1 MSREAC
7 SVERDMTTIERIEQD
22 FKEAMKARDE
32 FRVSVLRMVRTSL
45 KSKQIDLMHELTDV
59 EALAVLKTMV
69 KQYQDA
75 LNDFQN
81 AGRMDLVE
89 KQQKE
94 IDAINTYLPAKMST
108 DELEKIVAGAVAG
121 MSKADM
127 GKAMGMAMKAVD
139 GRADGNEVRAIV
151 QRLLAG

>member
-1 MSREAC
+1 
-7 SVERDMTTIERIEQD
+7 MTTIERIEQD
-22 FKEAMKARDE
+22 YKDAMKARDE

-45 KSKQIDLMHELTDV
+45 KNKQIDLMHELTEV
-59 EALAVLKTMV
+59 EGQAVLKTMV

-75 LNDFQN
+75 MNDFQN

-94 IDAINTYLPAKMST
+94 IDVIGAYLPAKMPA
-108 DELEKIVAGAVAG
+108 DELEKIVAGAIDG
-121 MSKADM
+121 MGKADM

>member
-1 MSREAC
+1 
-7 SVERDMTTIERIEQD
+7 MTTIERIEQD

-32 FRVSVLRMVRTSL
+32 FRVSVLRLVRTAL
-45 KSKQIDLMHELTDV
+45 KNKQIDLMHELSEQ
-59 EALAVLKTMV
+59 EAQAVIKTMV

-75 LNDFQN
+75 LSDFQN

-94 IDAINTYLPAKMST
+94 IDAIMGYLPAKMPAA
-108 DELEKIVAGAVAG
+108 ELEKIVAEAVTG
-121 MSKADM
+121 MSASDM
-127 GKAMGMAMKAVD
+127 GKAMGAAMKAVD

>member
-1 MSREAC
+1 
-7 SVERDMTTIERIEQD
+7 MTTTERIEQD
-22 FKEAMKARDE
+22 YKEAMKARDE

-45 KSKQIDLMHELTDV
+45 KNKQIDLMHELTDA
-59 EALAVLKTMV
+59 EAMAVLKTMV

-94 IDAINTYLPAKMST
+94 IEAINVYLPAKMSSE
-108 DELEKIVAGAVAG
+108 ELEKIVAGAVAG

-127 GKAMGMAMKAVD
+127 GKAMGAAMKAVD

>member
-1 MSREAC
+1 
-7 SVERDMTTIERIEQD
+7 MTTTERIEQD

-32 FRVSVLRMVRTSL
+32 FRVSILRMVRTSL
-45 KSKQIDLMHELTDV
+45 KNKQIDLMHELTDA
-59 EALAVLKTMV
+59 EAMAVLKTMV

-94 IDAINTYLPAKMST
+94 IDAINVYLPAKMSSE
-108 DELEKIVAGAVAG
+108 ELEKIVAGAVAG

-127 GKAMGMAMKAVD
+127 GKAMGAAMKAVD

>member
-1 MSREAC
+1 
-7 SVERDMTTIERIEQD
+7 MTTIERIEQD

-32 FRVSVLRMVRTSL
+32 FRVSVFRMMRMSL
-45 KSKQIDLMHELTDV
+45 KNKQIDLMHELTEE
-59 EALAVLKTMV
+59 EAIAVLKTMV

-75 LNDFQN
+75 LSDFQN
-81 AGRMDLVE
+81 AGRMDLIE

-94 IDAINTYLPAKMST
+94 IDAVSVYLPAKMPV
-108 DELEKIVAGAVAG
+108 DELEKLVAGAVAG
-121 MSKADM
+121 MGVADM
-127 GKAMGMAMKAVD
+127 GKAMGIAMKAVD

>member
-1 MSREAC
+1 
-7 SVERDMTTIERIEQD
+7 MTTIERIEQD

-32 FRVSVLRMVRTSL
+32 FRLSVLRLVRTAL
-45 KSKQIDLMHELTDV
+45 KNKQIDLMHELTEQ
-59 EALAVLKTMV
+59 EAQAVIKTMV

-75 LNDFQN
+75 LNDYQN

-94 IDAINTYLPAKMST
+94 IDAIMGYLPAKMPAE
-108 DELEKIVAGAVAG
+108 ELEKIVAGAVSG
-121 MSKADM
+121 MSASDM
-127 GKAMGMAMKAVD
+127 GKAMGAAMKAVD